1 MHELLLDPIEMH
13 ILGETQ
19 QRAGNDAST
28 DIQLRLIKQ
37 QFNDNQ
43 STKAVPVDKQWKIC
57 PGILEEGND
66 VILELP
72 QFSTAA

>member
-28 DIQLRLIKQ
+28 DI
-37 QFNDNQ
+37 
-43 STKAVPVDKQWKIC
+43 
-57 PGILEEGND
+57 
-66 VILELP
+66 
-72 QFSTAA
+72 